1 MFPVITWEMLLTPDN
16 GLYDIYALY
25 FFAKKVTNHLV
36 HIDGHWHLQSNLS
49 QRRGYSVCT
58 AKKRRGN
65 VKHHKIKSYHNSNFG
80 IFLSGT
86 ITLVVFCEIS

>member
-49 QRRGYSVCT
+49 QIGEDKVLHRN
-58 AKKRRGN
+58 GN
-65 VKHHKIKSYHNSNFG
+65 V
-80 IFLSGT
+80 
-86 ITLVVFCEIS
+86 

>member
-58 AKKRRGN
+58 AKKGGEMLS
-65 VKHHKIKSYHNSNFG
+65 ITKSKV
-80 IFLSGT
+80 IT
-86 ITLVVFCEIS
+86 IQILVYSFQVQLL